1 MKLEEDLACSI
12 VLQSKYYGIVKSILR
27 QVVDSSRIAYRDTA
41 SYFGI
46 LLDDNNRKWICRIQ
60 LEGSEKH
67 IVVSEANKI

>member
-1 MKLEEDLACSI
+1 MKLEEDLVCSI

-46 LLDDNNRKWICRIQ
+46 LKSILLYLRQI
-60 LEGSEKH
+60 
-67 IVVSEANKI
+67 KIA